1 MLDSKSLQL
10 PLVVLSR
17 LQLVDLGII
26 NFLER
31 MSKQLSLKLKQL
43 GLIII
48 HLRPVLKTP
57 RDQRA
62 SLFLP
67 SLMPI
72 AMSSTPEGVLAR
84 MRNLPRT
91 SKRS

>member
-31 MSKQLSLKLKQL
+31 MSKQLSLKLKPL

-48 HLRPVLKTP
+48 LLRPVLTTP
-57 RDQRA
+57 RDRRA

-67 SLMPI
+67 NLMPI